1 MDRGHNMLKHLILQQ
16 KSIHR
21 VSVESGVHRSIHGSH
36 RIFSR
41 PLLQSPAPQDSL
53 DEKKCLPYSMTMAK
67 RWGYT
72 SASQDTL
79 HKGLFCPFL
88 GCQLCM
94 WSKFLK
100 GLKMLILIQ
109 PGRSCWQWGDT
120 RVQYSPK
127 TFRVIWRE
135 FICTSQNEYVYLFL
149 HSISDG
155 DSDWLILLKISHGS
169 FGISCGLGIL
179 PR

>member
-1 MDRGHNMLKHLILQQ
+1 MDRGHKMPKHLILQH

-127 TFRVIWRE
+127 TFRVICLTIGESLYVQVRMSMFIYFCIQFPMVTLTDSFFWR
-135 FICTSQNEYVYLFL
+135 FRMVVSGFL
-149 HSISDG
+149 VG
-155 DSDWLILLKISHGS
+155 
-169 FGISCGLGIL
+169 
-179 PR
+179 